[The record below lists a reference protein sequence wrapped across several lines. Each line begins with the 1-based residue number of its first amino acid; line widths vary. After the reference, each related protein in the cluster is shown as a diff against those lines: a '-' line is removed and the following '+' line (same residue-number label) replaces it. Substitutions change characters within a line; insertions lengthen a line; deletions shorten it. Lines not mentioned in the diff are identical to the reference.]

1 MNLNRLVG
9 SSVFISI
16 LLILILYFYPSDVSN
31 QNVISKVIEPEDV
44 DTMIDKPDENVDKFK
59 TFSESDFDF
68 FVYRAHVLSSEKNSE
83 LIVKKIK
90 NGGFPAFIEALEDN
104 NELFVVYVGPFLSED
119 DIVNNMEAIQR
130 LSESQNGEISRW
142 KL

>member
-9 SSVFISI
+9 STVFISI
-16 LLILILYFYPSDVSN
+16 LLILLLYFYPSDIAN
-31 QNVISKVIEPEDV
+31 QKDISQVTELED
-44 DTMIDKPDENVDKFK
+44 TEIMLDKLEVNANKFK

-68 FVYRAHVLSSEKNSE
+68 FVYRAHVLSSEDNAL

-90 NGGFPAFIEALEDN
+90 NAGFPAFLERLKDN
-104 NELFVVYVGPFLSED
+104 NDLFVVYVGPFLSED

>member
-31 QNVISKVIEPEDV
+31 QNAISKVIEREDA

-119 DIVNNMEAIQR
+119 DIVNNMEAIQK

>member
-9 SSVFISI
+9 STVFISI

>member
-31 QNVISKVIEPEDV
+31 QNVISKVIESEDV
-44 DTMIDKPDENVDKFK
+44 DTMIDKPDENVEKFK

>member
-1 MNLNRLVG
+1 MSRCASVG
-9 SSVFISI
+9 ASNVAKCRSRY
-16 LLILILYFYPSDVSN
+16 LLGP
-31 QNVISKVIEPEDV
+31 
-44 DTMIDKPDENVDKFK
+44 K
-59 TFSESDFDF
+59 T
-68 FVYRAHVLSSEKNSE
+68 
-83 LIVKKIK
+83 IVKKIK
-90 NGGFPAFIEALEDN
+90 NEGFPAFIEALEDN

>member
-1 MNLNRLVG
+1 MQTERIVG
-9 SSVFISI
+9 LLFFLGIIILFMFVYFPESSTVK
-16 LLILILYFYPSDVSN
+16 D
-31 QNVISKVIEPEDV
+31 SKKLEMLAPNNEA
-44 DTMIDKPDENVDKFK
+44 K
-59 TFSESDFDF
+59 TNYGFEEFEISDFDF
-68 FVYRAHVLSSEKNSE
+68 FVYRAHVLSSEKNSA

-90 NGGFPAFIEALEDN
+90 NGGYPAFLEALEDN

>member
-31 QNVISKVIEPEDV
+31 QNVISKVIEPEDA

>member
-9 SSVFISI
+9 STVFISI

-31 QNVISKVIEPEDV
+31 QNVISKVIEPEDA

-83 LIVKKIK
+83 LIVNKIK

>member
-9 SSVFISI
+9 STVFISI

-31 QNVISKVIEPEDV
+31 QNVISKVTESEDAEI
-44 DTMIDKPDENVDKFK
+44 MIDKSDVNVNKFK
-59 TFSESDFDF
+59 VFSESDFDF

>member
-9 SSVFISI
+9 STVFISI

-31 QNVISKVIEPEDV
+31 QNVISKVIEPEDA

-59 TFSESDFDF
+59 TFSEADFDF

>member
-1 MNLNRLVG
+1 M
-9 SSVFISI
+9 ISI
-16 LLILILYFYPSDVSN
+16 WLILLLEFYPSDVSN
-31 QNVISKVIEPEDV
+31 QNVISKVIEPEDA

-83 LIVKKIK
+83 LIVKKIN
-90 NGGFPAFIEALEDN
+90 NGGFPAFIKALEDN

>member
-9 SSVFISI
+9 STVFISI

-31 QNVISKVIEPEDV
+31 QNVISKVIEPEDA
-44 DTMIDKPDENVDKFK
+44 DTIIDKPDENVDKFK

>member
-31 QNVISKVIEPEDV
+31 QNAISKVIEREDA

>member
-9 SSVFISI
+9 STVFISI

-31 QNVISKVIEPEDV
+31 QNVISKVIEPEDAV
-44 DTMIDKPDENVDKFK
+44 TMIDKPDENVDKFK

-130 LSESQNGEISRW
+130 LSESQNGEISSW

>member
-9 SSVFISI
+9 STVFISI

-31 QNVISKVIEPEDV
+31 QNVISKVIEPEDA

-90 NGGFPAFIEALEDN
+90 NGGFPSFIEALEDN

>member
-9 SSVFISI
+9 STVFISI

-31 QNVISKVIEPEDV
+31 QNVISKVIEPEDA

-119 DIVNNMEAIQR
+119 DIVNNMEAIQK
-130 LSESQNGEISRW
+130 LSESQNGEITRW

>member
-9 SSVFISI
+9 STVFISI

-31 QNVISKVIEPEDV
+31 HNVISKVIKPEDA

-90 NGGFPAFIEALEDN
+90 NGGFPAFIEALEDK

-119 DIVNNMEAIQR
+119 DIVNNMEAIQM

>member
-9 SSVFISI
+9 STVFISI

-31 QNVISKVIEPEDV
+31 QNVISKVIEPEDAV
-44 DTMIDKPDENVDKFK
+44 TMIDKPDENVDKFK

-68 FVYRAHVLSSEKNSE
+68 FVYRAHVLSSEKNSK

>member
-9 SSVFISI
+9 STVFISI

-31 QNVISKVIEPEDV
+31 QNVISKVIEPEDA

-104 NELFVVYVGPFLSED
+104 NELVVVYVGPFLSED

>member
-9 SSVFISI
+9 STVFISI

-31 QNVISKVIEPEDV
+31 QNVISKVIEPEDA
-44 DTMIDKPDENVDKFK
+44 DTMIDEPDENVDKFK

-130 LSESQNGEISRW
+130 LSESQNGEISSW

>member
-9 SSVFISI
+9 STVFISI

-31 QNVISKVIEPEDV
+31 QNVISKVIEPEDA

-83 LIVKKIK
+83 LIVKKIN
-90 NGGFPAFIEALEDN
+90 NGGFPAFIKALEDN

>member
-9 SSVFISI
+9 STVFISI

-31 QNVISKVIEPEDV
+31 QNVIAKVIEPEDA
-44 DTMIDKPDENVDKFK
+44 DTMIDKSDENVNKFK
-59 TFSESDFDF
+59 VFSESDFDF
-68 FVYRAHVLSSEKNSE
+68 FVYRAHVLSSEKNSA

-90 NGGFPAFIEALEDN
+90 NGGYPAFLEALEDN

>member
-9 SSVFISI
+9 STVFISI

-31 QNVISKVIEPEDV
+31 QNVISKVVEPEDA

>member
-9 SSVFISI
+9 STVFISI

-31 QNVISKVIEPEDV
+31 QNVISKVVEPEDA
-44 DTMIDKPDENVDKFK
+44 DTMIDKPYENIDKFK

>member
-31 QNVISKVIEPEDV
+31 QNVISKVIESEDA
-44 DTMIDKPDENVDKFK
+44 DIMIDKPDENVDKFK

>member
-9 SSVFISI
+9 STVFISI
-16 LLILILYFYPSDVSN
+16 LLTLILYFYPSDVSN
-31 QNVISKVIEPEDV
+31 QNVISKVTESEDAEI
-44 DTMIDKPDENVDKFK
+44 MIDKSDENVNKFK
-59 TFSESDFDF
+59 VFSQSDFDF
-68 FVYRAHVLSSEKNSE
+68 FVYRAHVLSSEKNSA

-90 NGGFPAFIEALEDN
+90 NGGYPAFLEALEDN

>member
-9 SSVFISI
+9 STVFISI

-31 QNVISKVIEPEDV
+31 QNVISKVIESEDV

-90 NGGFPAFIEALEDN
+90 NGGYPAFLEALEDN

>member
-9 SSVFISI
+9 STVFISI

-31 QNVISKVIEPEDV
+31 QNVFSQVIEPEDA

-83 LIVKKIK
+83 LIVNKIK

>member
-31 QNVISKVIEPEDV
+31 QNVISKVIEPEDA

-104 NELFVVYVGPFLSED
+104 NELFIVYVGPFLSED